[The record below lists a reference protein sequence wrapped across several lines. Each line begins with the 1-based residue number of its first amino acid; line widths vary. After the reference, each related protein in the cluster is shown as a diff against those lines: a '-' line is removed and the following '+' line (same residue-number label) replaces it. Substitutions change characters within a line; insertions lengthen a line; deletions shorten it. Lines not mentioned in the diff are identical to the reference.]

1 MHSAVQ
7 EDMLAPQDEEVMNA
21 ILKQIPTRILA
32 NRYLE
37 NSLVSLKGEIKEDYC
52 ISLMKAIGK
61 TCNLIVI

>member
-1 MHSAVQ
+1 
-7 EDMLAPQDEEVMNA
+7 MLAPQDEEVMNA

-32 NRYLE
+32 NSYLE